1 MATIEIL
8 GIEHSYELTGFA
20 SSSPTLVFIHGWLLS
35 RGYWQPLIERL
46 APDYQCLAYDLRGFG
61 QSSSG
66 LAPETAET
74 KLPNNSPTITPEFEL
89 GSLTTAKNLASAFST
104 NPQNFS
110 SGYTAA
116 AYANDLII
124 LLERLNISNAWL
136 IGHSLG
142 ATVGLWAADGRSPQI
157 KGVICINAGGG
168 VYLKEAFEQFRSAGK
183 QLVKIRP
190 RWLCYLPL
198 IDLLFTRANVVNPI
212 ARQWGRQRVIDFV
225 MADPEAALGTLLDS
239 TTEAEVNRLPSL
251 VSQLSQPVYFFA
263 GQQDRIMEPKYVR
276 HLASF
281 HPLFQTC
288 EGNVLEIP
296 NCGHLAMLEQTETV
310 ATEIRS
316 ILTRHS

>member
-35 RGYWQPLIERL
+35 REYWQPLIECL
-46 APDYQCLAYDLRGFG
+46 APDHQCLAYDLRGFG
-61 QSSSG
+61 QSLGKLTSITD
-66 LAPETAET
+66 APVVNPFLNSTENVTNSR
-74 KLPNNSPTITPEFEL
+74 PN
-89 GSLTTAKNLASAFST
+89 

-110 SGYTAA
+110 NCYTAA
-116 AYANDLII
+116 AYAEDLVV
-124 LLERLNISNAWL
+124 LLKTLNISSAWL

-142 ATVGLWAADGRSPQI
+142 ATVALWAAKLGSTKI

-168 VYLKEAFEQFRSAGK
+168 VYLKEAFEQFRAAGQ

-198 IDLLFTRANVVNPI
+198 IDLIFTRANVVNPI

-225 MADPEAALGTLLDS
+225 MANPEAALGTLLDS
-239 TTEAEVNRLPSL
+239 TTEEEVNRLPSL
-251 VSQLSQPVYFFA
+251 VSCLSQPVYFFA
-263 GQQDRIMEPKYVR
+263 GQQDKIMEPKYVR

-281 HPLFQTC
+281 HPLFQSDR
-288 EGNVLEIP
+288 GNVLEIP
-296 NCGHLAMLEQTETV
+296 NCGHLAMLEQTDTV
-310 ATEIRS
+310 STEIRS
-316 ILTRHS
+316 ILARHG

>member
-35 RGYWQPLIERL
+35 RKYWQPLIEGF

-61 QSSSG
+61 ESIGG
-66 LAPETAET
+66 LAPNTAKTKLTNNSFSITPFQTNSLEATAE
-74 KLPNNSPTITPEFEL
+74 NI
-89 GSLTTAKNLASAFST
+89 FS
-104 NPQNFS
+104 NC
-110 SGYTAA
+110 YTAA
-116 AYANDLII
+116 AYAQDLVI
-124 LLERLNISNAWL
+124 LLEKLNINNAWL

-142 ATVGLWAADGRSPQI
+142 ATVALWAADRSTQI

-168 VYLKEAFEQFRSAGK
+168 VYLKEAFEQFRAAGQ

-198 IDLLFTRANVVNPI
+198 VDLIFTRANVVNPI
-212 ARQWGRQRVIDFV
+212 AQKWGRQRVIDFV

-263 GQQDRIMEPKYVR
+263 GQQDQIMEPKYVR

-281 HPLFQTC
+281 HPLFQSNQ
-288 EGNVLEIP
+288 GNVLEIS
-296 NCGHLAMLEQTETV
+296 NCGHLAMLEQTDAV
-310 ATEIRS
+310 AREIRS
-316 ILTRHS
+316 ILVR

>member
-61 QSSSG
+61 ESLSG
-66 LAPETAET
+66 LAPEIAATNSTNNSLPIAPDFQLEDLKATAE
-74 KLPNNSPTITPEFEL
+74 
-89 GSLTTAKNLASAFST
+89 NLASAYSS
-104 NPQNFS
+104 NSQNFYS
-110 SGYTAA
+110 SYTAA
-116 AYANDLII
+116 AYANDLVV
-124 LLERLNISNAWL
+124 LLERLNISSAWL

-142 ATVGLWAADGRSPQI
+142 ATVALWAADGRSPQI

-168 VYLKEAFEQFRSAGK
+168 IYLKEAFEQFRSAGQ

-190 RWLCYLPL
+190 RWLCSLPL
-198 IDLLFTRANVVNPI
+198 IDLLFMRANVVNPI
-212 ARQWGRQRVIDFV
+212 PRQWGRQRVIDFV
-225 MADPEAALGTLLDS
+225 MAHPEAALGTLLDS
-239 TTEAEVNRLPSL
+239 TTEEEVNRLPSL

-263 GQQDRIMEPKYVR
+263 GQQDRIMEAKYVR

-288 EGNVLEIP
+288 EGNVLE
-296 NCGHLAMLEQTETV
+296 
-310 ATEIRS
+310 
-316 ILTRHS
+316 HSQLRTPGDARANRYRC

>member
-35 RGYWQPLIERL
+35 REYWQPLIERL
-46 APDYQCLAYDLRGFG
+46 APKYQCLAYDLRGFG
-61 QSSSG
+61 QSSSD
-66 LAPETAET
+66 LAPEIVNVVNQFQPVA
-74 KLPNNSPTITPEFEL
+74 LN
-89 GSLTTAKNLASAFST
+89 TTTQKVAGTCSDDH
-104 NPQNFS
+104 PQNFS
-110 SGYTAA
+110 TCYTAA
-116 AYANDLII
+116 AYAEDLVV
-124 LLERLNISNAWL
+124 LLQRLNIDNAWL

-142 ATVGLWAADGRSPQI
+142 ATVALLAAELRRTQI

-168 VYLKEAFEQFRSAGK
+168 VYLKEAFEQFRAAGQ

-190 RWLCYLPL
+190 RWLCSLPL

-225 MADPEAALGTLLDS
+225 MANPQAALGTLLDS
-239 TTEAEVNRLPSL
+239 TTEEEVNRLPPL
-251 VSQLSQPVYFFA
+251 VSHLSQPVYFFA

-281 HPLFQTC
+281 HPLFQSD

-296 NCGHLAMLEQTETV
+296 NCGHLAMLEQTDTV
-310 ATEIRS
+310 ATEIRT
-316 ILTRHS
+316 ILARHS

>member
-8 GIEHSYELTGFA
+8 GTEHSYELTGFA

-61 QSSSG
+61 QSLN
-66 LAPETAET
+66 LAPET
-74 KLPNNSPTITPEFEL
+74 KSPNNLPNAL
-89 GSLTTAKNLASAFST
+89 DYQLAAVKATAENLASAPT
-104 NPQNFS
+104 NPHTFPNC
-110 SGYTAA
+110 YTAT
-116 AYANDLII
+116 AYAKDLLT
-124 LLERLNISNAWL
+124 LLARLNIRNAWL

-142 ATVGLWAADGRSPQI
+142 ATVALWAAEQSRAQI
-157 KGVICINAGGG
+157 KGAICINAGGG
-168 VYLKEAFEQFRSAGK
+168 IYLKEAFEQFRATGQ

-190 RWLCYLPL
+190 RWLCSLPL
-198 IDLLFTRANVVNPI
+198 IDLIFTRANVVNPI

-239 TTEAEVNRLPSL
+239 TTEEEVNRLPPL

-288 EGNVLEIP
+288 QGNVLEIP
-296 NCGHLAMLEQTETV
+296 NCGHLAMLEQTDTV
-310 ATEIRS
+310 AREIRT
-316 ILTRHS
+316 ILARHG

>member
-1 MATIEIL
+1 MATIEIS
-8 GIEHSYELTGFA
+8 GIEHSYELTGVA
-20 SSSPTLVFIHGWLLS
+20 SSSPTLVFVHGWLLS

-61 QSSSG
+61 QSLSG
-66 LAPETAET
+66 LTPEEKT
-74 KLPNNSPTITPEFEL
+74 KLPNNIIPTAPDASNATKKNIT
-89 GSLTTAKNLASAFST
+89 SAFSNT
-104 NPQNFS
+104 SQPPNC
-110 SGYTAA
+110 YTAA
-116 AYANDLII
+116 AYADDLLI
-124 LLERLNISNAWL
+124 LLERLNIGNAWL

-142 ATVGLWAADGRSPQI
+142 ATVALWAAERHSTQI

-168 VYLKEAFEQFRSAGK
+168 VYLKEAFEQFRSAGQ

-198 IDLLFTRANVVNPI
+198 IDLIFTRANVVNPI

-225 MADPEAALGTLLDS
+225 MANPEAALGTLLDS
-239 TTEAEVNRLPSL
+239 TTEEEVNRLPSL

-263 GQQDRIMEPKYVR
+263 GQQDQIMESKYVR

-281 HPLFQTC
+281 HPLFQTSQS
-288 EGNVLEIP
+288 NVLEIP
-296 NCGHLAMLEQTETV
+296 NCGHLAMLEQTDTV

-316 ILTRHS
+316 ILARHQS